1 MGSTPNNKMNLG
13 DINRPSSRVARP
25 PGGTSSNIFGSPV
38 VTIQAQ
44 PADAEVASSGRFDPI
59 TGKMIPAKKV
69 EPVAVVAEE
78 EVQKEDKSS
87 EEEKPTE
94 EVAVVSDEAK
104 AHEPHLGPVKKF
116 VWHEVFPAP
125 RWK

>member
-59 TGKMIPAKKV
+59 TGKMIPAKK
-69 EPVAVVAEE
+69 EE
-78 EVQKEDKSS
+78 KSS

-94 EVAVVSDEAK
+94 EVAVVSDEEK
-104 AHEPHLGPVKKF
+104 AHEPHLGPVKNLSGMKF
-116 VWHEVFPAP
+116 SQPPGGKSSISFG
-125 RWK
+125 